1 VRISKYLLVG
11 AVIGAVA
18 GLGLH
23 SRAQEK
29 PPVPPPTVNQ
39 DKAPADKA
47 ANNQV
52 GGLRFVD
59 TTEIT
64 VVNVDVS
71 VSDKKGPIAGL
82 TADAFDVY
90 QDGRLQTLSNF
101 GFYSK
106 EGPALPAPTPARTVA
121 AAGPTPVPAEPTPVP
136 PRRDPRFLALY
147 VDNENIMPFNRNRVM
162 TKLTDWVHDHL
173 VPPDAMMVV
182 SYQRST
188 KVLQPFTSDPSE
200 VAEAL
205 RTMKRYT
212 GGRSDA
218 LNGRR
223 DVEDYINSASNG
235 STGNTQTSLSTA
247 IERARSYARE
257 QHNNLTFTVRALQ
270 ELVGT
275 MSGLPGKKAI
285 IYVSDGLPMSPGLE
299 LFYEIQDK
307 FRDPGSLSSSRD
319 FDASDLFRGLVN
331 TAVASGVT
339 LYTIDAKG
347 LESELGME
355 AENRQPRS
363 SLAAG
368 IATNNYQDSLIF
380 MANQTGGLAVLNAND
395 PTPGLGRIAADLE
408 TYYSLGYRLSP
419 SGQDRVHRIEV
430 KVKGHPEYRL
440 SYRKNFIERTLPT
453 KIADRVVSGLSY
465 DLQENPLGIDLKTQ
479 EPAPSSNNRWTLP
492 VEVHVAM
499 DKIALIPDGN
509 DLVGYLMVYY
519 AARDDEGKQSD
530 LQRTEHVVRMPA
542 KDYERSKRGFFTVTA
557 QLLLNPG
564 NYKIS
569 VGVRDELTNQAGYA
583 TTGQRVHPEAQ

>member
-1 VRISKYLLVG
+1 VRLSKYLLTG
-11 AVIGAVA
+11 AAIGVVA

-23 SRAQEK
+23 SRAQDK
-29 PPVPPPTVNQ
+29 PPVQPPTISR
-39 DKAPADKA
+39 DKDAAEKPASK
-47 ANNQV
+47 QV

-59 TTEIT
+59 TMEIT
-64 VVNVDVS
+64 VVSVDVS
-71 VSDKKGPIAGL
+71 VSNKKGPVAGL
-82 TADAFDVY
+82 KAEDFDVY

-101 GFYSK
+101 GYYST
-106 EGPALPAPTPARTVA
+106 EGPSLPPQTPVPTVA
-121 AAGPTPVPAEPTPVP
+121 AATPTPVAAEPTPVP
-136 PRRDPRFLALY
+136 PRREPRFLALY
-147 VDNENIMPFNRNRVM
+147 VDNENVMPFNRNRVI
-162 TKLTDWVHDHL
+162 TKLSDWVHDHL
-173 VPPDAMMVV
+173 VAPDAMMVV

-205 RTMKRYT
+205 RSMKKYT

-218 LNGRR
+218 LSGRR
-223 DVEDYINSASNG
+223 DVEDFINSAS
-235 STGNTQTSLSTA
+235 SSSSGNTQTGLSET

-270 ELVGT
+270 ELIGT

-285 IYVSDGLPMSPGLE
+285 IYLSDGLPMSPGLE

-307 FRDPGSLSSSRD
+307 FRDPGSLSSARD

-339 LYTIDAKG
+339 LYTIDARG

-368 IATNNYQDSLIF
+368 IATNNYQDSLIY

-395 PTPGLGRIAADLE
+395 PTPGLGKIAADLE

-453 KIADRVVSGLSY
+453 KISDRVVSGLSY
-465 DLQENPLGIDLKTQ
+465 DLQENPLGIELKTQ

-492 VEVHVAM
+492 VEVRIPL

-509 DLVGYLMVYY
+509 ELVGYLMVYY
-519 AARDDEGKQSD
+519 AARDDEGRQSD

-542 KDYERSKRGFFTVTA
+542 KDYERSKRDYFTVTA

-569 VGVRDELTNQAGYA
+569 VGVRDELTNQAGYS